1 MNGTF
6 VQNILKLIFWG
17 GSRKSKILVQ
27 YVVCKIFSPCL
38 CKLIPMD
45 LSFLELFWYFLFGR
59 LFDLVMSMFVTP
71 GTETSPFSLGSF
83 CFCKRQVIGAT
94 SNTHSGW
101 LTSVI

>member
-1 MNGTF
+1 
-6 VQNILKLIFWG
+6 
-17 GSRKSKILVQ
+17 
-27 YVVCKIFSPCL
+27 
-38 CKLIPMD
+38 
-45 LSFLELFWYFLFGR
+45 
-59 LFDLVMSMFVTP
+59 MSMFVTP